1 MQTTETIIER
11 LVDLIINPL
20 ILLVF
25 AAGFFYFMWG
35 LVVFIWNTREGEAS
49 GEGKQHML
57 WGIVGMF
64 VMISAWA
71 ILTILLNTFGINPD
85 SAVDTGTFNPPSI
98 NF

>member
-1 MQTTETIIER
+1 METTEAIIDR

-25 AAGFFYFMWG
+25 AAGFIVFMWG
-35 LVVFIWNTREGEAS
+35 LIVFLWNSREGEVS

-64 VMISAWA
+64 VMISAWG
-71 ILTILLNTFGINPD
+71 ILNILLSTFGIDPNT
-85 SAVDTGTFNPPSI
+85 ATDTSSFQSPNIS
-98 NF
+98 F